1 MPTVRDDFLH
11 GESCS
16 FGSSD
21 GEESAYASCEEEHVS
36 LVPFNYDHV
45 ADTPTFYIVDYEDH
59 VLANVLRAER
69 VAEALGL
76 RARVK
81 EIGYNQYEAEWV
93 SVFGDVRFFPSFF
106 VADRR
111 GLFRLGGC
119 ARTMQNMC
127 ENIFLREGF

>member
-1 MPTVRDDFLH
+1 MPTARDDFLH

-16 FGSSD
+16 FGTSD
-21 GEESAYASCEEEHVS
+21 GEESTYASCEEELVS
-36 LVPFNYDHV
+36 FAPFNYDHV

-59 VLANVLRAER
+59 VVGNVLRAER

-76 RARVK
+76 EARVE

-93 SVFGDVRFFPSFF
+93 GVFGDVRFFPSFF

-111 GLFRLGGC
+111 GLFRLEGD
-119 ARTMQNMC
+119 ARTMLNIC
-127 ENIFLREGF
+127 ENIFRREGF